1 MHGGEYIRVA
11 RQLEGN
17 SDEASKRAAISRAY
31 YGAFIVAKL
40 YAAGHGKILPLRD
53 SHKALENIYKHAKV
67 KEVSGR
73 LKKMKDYRVMAD
85 YDEFFVPQHK
95 RGKPGIS
102 NTDMVEL
109 VNAVKY
115 TIKAA
120 EAVETHI
127 KTKQPIL

>member
-1 MHGGEYIRVA
+1 MQGGEYIRVA
-11 RQLEGN
+11 RQLDQN
-17 SDEASKRAAISRAY
+17 KDEASKRAAISRAY

-40 YAAGHGKILPLRD
+40 YAASHGKVLPMKD
-53 SHKALENIYKHAKV
+53 SHRALENIYKDAKI

-73 LKKMKDYRVMAD
+73 LKKMKGYRVMAD

-95 RGKPGIS
+95 RGQPGIAK
-102 NTDMVEL
+102 TDMVEL
-109 VNAVKY
+109 ANAVKY

-127 KTKQPIL
+127 KTKQPVI